1 MLSLVEVRL
10 GERSQN
16 GIKKMMLRIH
26 PGHFDTSPPQWGLL
40 SDRGDYKKFFFGL
53 GLLKFVYGLLDSIL
67 FDIHETPHRRGEI

>member
-1 MLSLVEVRL
+1 VLSLVEVRL

-53 GLLKFVYGLLDSIL
+53 EYLRL
-67 FDIHETPHRRGEI
+67 FMDY